1 MSGKAVAGKNI
12 GIIGVGNIGSAILRG
27 LLHARRVG
35 QICIYDIKR
44 ENLGPYTGESLP
56 DSDSRVLLC
65 ASNTEVAERSDI
77 IIVAVKPGEVY
88 GVLEEIAPIITDEKV
103 VVSVAAGIPTTVL
116 ERALGASKK
125 VIRVMPNIGALVG
138 ASVTAVCRG
147 TAADDEAEAGAKEIF
162 EAIGTVYSV
171 KERDLDAVT
180 GLSGSGIAF
189 FAAVIEAMADGG
201 LHEGLPH
208 DLALTIAAHTALG
221 AATLILAG
229 KDPAEIRY
237 MTASPGGTTIRGL
250 HVLDAQGVKGALIA
264 AVIEATRR
272 ARELSGAPLSKEG

>member
-12 GIIGVGNIGSAILRG
+12 GIIGVGNIGSALLRG

-35 QICIYDIKR
+35 QICLYDIKP

-56 DSDSRVLLC
+56 DADQRLLLC
-65 ASNTEVAERSDI
+65 ASNTEVAERSEI
-77 IIVAVKPGEVY
+77 LIVAVKPGVVT
-88 GVLEEIAPIITDEKV
+88 GVLEEIAPVITAEHV
-103 VVSVAAGIPTTVL
+103 VVSVAAGIPTAVL
-116 ERALGASKK
+116 ERALGAGKK
-125 VIRVMPNIGALVG
+125 VIRAMPNIGALVG
-138 ASVTAVCRG
+138 SSVTALCRG
-147 TAADDEAEAGAKEIF
+147 TAADDKAEASAREIF
-162 EAIGTVYSV
+162 EAIGTVYSM

-189 FAAVIEAMADGG
+189 FTAMIEAMADGG

-208 DLALTIAAHTALG
+208 DLALAIAARTAQG

-229 KDPAEIRY
+229 RDPAQIRY

-250 HVLDAQGVKGALIA
+250 HVLDAQGVKGALIT

-272 ARELSGAPLSKEG
+272 ARELSGAPLSKED